1 MIKNKI
7 TESYHIDNSL
17 DPQPGFESQ
26 RVQGQEEETTLTLTI
41 FTDILIGSLANNASK
56 VI

>member
-26 RVQGQEEETTLTLTI
+26 RVQGQEEETTHL
-41 FTDILIGSLANNASK
+41 
-56 VI
+56 